1 MSFKINIANYDIM
14 NKTFSSV
21 YATNKIPVVTI
32 VDLDNNNATL
42 SDNKGNQIL
51 YREFKSLSYTPEHTI
66 NGEVVNGSVTIT
78 FSDNATLTVY
88 EDTVNYQCNV
98 NSKAVPMKKF

>member
-32 VDLDNNNATL
+32 VDLDNNNANI
-42 SDNKGNQIL
+42 SDNNGNQIL
-51 YREFKSLSYTPEHTI
+51 YREFKSLSYSPEHTI
-66 NGEVVNGSVTIT
+66 DGAVVNGSVTFI
-78 FSDNATLTVY
+78 FSDDATLIIY
-88 EDTVNYQCNV
+88 ENTSNYQCNV
-98 NSKAVPMKKF
+98 NSKAIPMKKF

>member
-32 VDLDNNNATL
+32 VDLDNNNANI
-42 SDNKGNQIL
+42 SDNNGNQIL
-51 YREFKSLSYTPEHTI
+51 YR
-66 NGEVVNGSVTIT
+66 
-78 FSDNATLTVY
+78 
-88 EDTVNYQCNV
+88 
-98 NSKAVPMKKF
+98 